1 MRKEK
6 VVVSIVMPYYKK
18 KKYLQ
23 KTLNSILNQSYKKYE
38 LIIIYD
44 DENKNDLRFIKKQ
57 IKKNKKIKI
66 IINKK
71 NIGAGFSRNKG
82 ISYSKGSYIAFLDSD
97 DSWKKNKLSYQ
108 LNYMKKNDL
117 DFTHTNYFLVNEK
130 FKIYGN
136 MIAKKEINYDDL
148 MKSCD
153 IGLSTVIAK
162 KKLFL
167 NKKFP
172 NIKTKEDYVLW
183 LKLSRLNTKIH
194 GINKNLAYWCKSK
207 NSLSSSLNQK
217 LLDSFSVYFTYEKK
231 NIIYS
236 IFCVLRLSVYAIFKK
251 INSTY

>member
-57 IKKNKKIKI
+57 IKKNKKIKL

-130 FKIYGN
+130 FNIY
-136 MIAKKEINYDDL
+136 
-148 MKSCD
+148 
-153 IGLSTVIAK
+153 
-162 KKLFL
+162 
-167 NKKFP
+167 
-172 NIKTKEDYVLW
+172 
-183 LKLSRLNTKIH
+183 
-194 GINKNLAYWCKSK
+194 
-207 NSLSSSLNQK
+207 
-217 LLDSFSVYFTYEKK
+217 
-231 NIIYS
+231 
-236 IFCVLRLSVYAIFKK
+236 
-251 INSTY
+251 

>member
-57 IKKNKKIKI
+57 IKKNKKIKL

-136 MIAKKEINYDDL
+136 MKAKKEINYDDL

-153 IGLSTVIAK
+153 IGMSTVIAK

-183 LKLSRLNTKIH
+183 LKITEKGKKIYGLNKILLSW
-194 GINKNLAYWCKSK
+194 NKSE
-207 NSLSSSLNQK
+207 NSLSSSLFRK
-217 LLDSFSVYFTYEKK
+217 LIDGFIVYKRYRKYNFLK
-231 NIIYS
+231 S
-236 IFCVLRLSVYAIFKK
+236 IFFLIILSLNFLKK
-251 INSTY
+251 KYL